1 MSRAGRIAAGG
12 ALALLAVLRPAAADP
27 PAQSTG
33 ADAAWQFSLRS
44 DRHSDALPLAA
55 MGDDDW
61 RHLAPRPGRN
71 LAYVDEQL
79 RLQRHSG
86 GWTFGLLARS
96 QATLVASRETLQLA
110 AQVDGGQRPTRDARW
125 SADMQLRAFSG
136 AGALVAREWPLAPGL
151 TLDLSAQLLALGR
164 WRERRIHGPV
174 AYDASTASYAFALQ
188 SNELDDRLEFP
199 FQQAFARRGLGA
211 LLGAE
216 LAWTGGPW
224 SARAALRDGGWLH
237 WRGVPQQRATLATDA
252 QGLDA
257 DGFVVFRPLV
267 QGRNAQA
274 GLTQSLPWRG
284 HLALSRTVAEGRQ
297 LALTLDTVPGF
308 GALPAL
314 QWQQR
319 LDPAA
324 IGPVQLGLGWRLHE
338 RRATLSLAWRGW
350 QLQAGADRLD
360 AAARSREFALS
371 WQGAL

>member
-1 MSRAGRIAAGG
+1 MRRVGRVAAGG
-12 ALALLAVLRPAAADP
+12 ALALLAALRPAAADP
-27 PAQSTG
+27 ATEAGPV
-33 ADAAWQFSLRS
+33 WQFSLRS

-55 MGDDDW
+55 LGDDDW
-61 RHLAPRPGRN
+61 RHLAPRAGRN

-79 RLQRHSG
+79 RLQRRSG

-96 QATLVASRETLQLA
+96 QATLVASRETLLLA
-110 AQVDGGQRPTRDARW
+110 AQVDGGRRPVADARW
-125 SADMQLRAFSG
+125 QADMQLRAFSG
-136 AGALVAREWPLAPGL
+136 AGALVAHEWPLAPGL
-151 TLDLSAQLLALGR
+151 TLELSAQLLALGR
-164 WRERRIHGPV
+164 WRERSIHGPV

-188 SNELDDRLEFP
+188 SSELDDRLEFP
-199 FQQAFARRGLGA
+199 FQQAFAQRGVGA

-216 LAWTGGPW
+216 LAWTAGPW

-237 WRGVPQQRATLATDA
+237 WRGVPQQQATLATDA

-267 QGRNAQA
+267 EGRNAQA
-274 GLTQSLPWRG
+274 GLTRTQPWHG

-297 LALTLDTVPGF
+297 LGVTIDTVPGF

-319 LDPAA
+319 LHPAA

-338 RRATLSLAWRGW
+338 RRATLALGWRGW

-360 AAARSREFALS
+360 AAARSRAFALS
-371 WQGAL
+371 WQGTL

>member
-1 MSRAGRIAAGG
+1 MSRGGRIAAGG
-12 ALALLAVLRPAAADP
+12 ALALLALLRPAAADP
-27 PAQSTG
+27 PAEP
-33 ADAAWQFSLRS
+33 AAAWQFSLRS
-44 DRHSDALPLAA
+44 DRHSDALPLATL
-55 MGDDDW
+55 GDDDW

-79 RLQRHSG
+79 RLQRRSG
-86 GWTFGLLARS
+86 LWTFGLLARS

-110 AQVDGGQRPTRDARW
+110 AMVDGGQRPASDTRW
-125 SADMQLRAFSG
+125 SADMRLRAYSG

-174 AYDASTASYAFALQ
+174 SYDASTASYAFALQ

-199 FQQAFARRGLGA
+199 FPQAFARRGVGA

-237 WRGVPQQRATLATDA
+237 WRGVPQQRATLTTDA

-267 QGRNAQA
+267 EGRNAQA
-274 GLTQSLPWRG
+274 GLTQSMPWRG

-297 LALTLDTVPGF
+297 VAVTLDAVPGF

-319 LDPAA
+319 LDLAA
-324 IGPVQLGLGWRLHE
+324 IGPMQLGLGWRLHE
-338 RRATLSLAWRGW
+338 RRATLALAWRGW

-360 AAARSREFALS
+360 AAARSREFALR
-371 WQGAL
+371 WHGAL